1 MKSILPEQLKKNT
14 NGIIMAV
21 AVRETLD
28 GGPAGLGFEG
38 LVKLDRARTAR
49 TESLGRST
57 VVWLVI
63 NIKNQI
69 KQKMV

>member
-14 NGIIMAV
+14 NGIIM